1 MAATNEPDGSAPH
14 AEKPPP
20 KPEGGPQPR
29 ASEGGLDLREKV
41 DQMGMIL
48 AKGLDLA
55 EAGVSL
61 GVTIVNRIGS
71 AAQQQVMERMAAAM
85 QREAPPES
93 APSPPMPEAG
103 EPPPAEAPAFYITN
117 RLPLAPGGTVK
128 VSFSINNDSMVAPK
142 KVSLRIE
149 GFQGETTGA
158 SLPAAAMSIK
168 PETKAIAPV
177 DFEKFVLRGAVPAE
191 TPPDVYFGWILVSSE
206 DELRIPVRLVV
217 SS

>member
-1 MAATNEPDGSAPH
+1 MDATNEPDGTAPR

-61 GVTIVNRIGS
+61 GVTIVNRIGN

-93 APSPPMPEAG
+93 APPPMSEAA
-103 EPPPAEAPAFYITN
+103 EPPPAEPAAFYITN